1 MYEKIKLDY
10 SSLDPYITEK
20 TIYINYYNY
29 YGNYIDNLNK
39 LLIKNNYD
47 YIYSMEEL
55 IDRID
60 MFNLEDRDDILYNL
74 MGSLNHELFFYTMSP
89 YGKNKPIGNIKNK
102 IEEEFGTYDKFRE
115 EFIKKA
121 LELKGSGYTFLV
133 VNDSKLQII
142 NTSVE
147 DSVLLYGFIPLL
159 VIDMWEHAYYLDY
172 EDNKLDYINNWFKLI
187 DFEKVEKIYNKK

>member
-147 DSVLLYGFIPLL
+147 DSALLYGFIPLL

>member
-74 MGSLNHELFFYTMSP
+74 MGSLNHELFFYTISP

-147 DSVLLYGFIPLL
+147 DSALLYGFIPLL

-187 DFEKVEKIYNKK
+187 VLEKLEKIYNKK

>member
-74 MGSLNHELFFYTMSP
+74 MGSLNHELFFYTMSS

-147 DSVLLYGFIPLL
+147 DSALLYGFIPLL

>member
-39 LLIKNNYD
+39 LLIKNN
-47 YIYSMEEL
+47 EEL

-147 DSVLLYGFIPLL
+147 DSALLYGFIPLL